1 MKYPNNPMAVAV
13 AKHLAT
19 LTQEEFTQSLIK
31 IKVLDENGQVTP
43 EYKPLFDAGKREA
56 EERLL
61 REKASAP
68 YATPLRSS

>member
-1 MKYPNNPMAVAV
+1 MKYPNNPLAVAV
-13 AKHLAT
+13 AKHLST
-19 LTQEEFTQSLIK
+19 LSKEDFTRSLIQ

-56 EERLL
+56 EERIL

-68 YATPLRSS
+68 YATQ

>member
-1 MKYPNNPMAVAV
+1 MKYPNNPMVVAL

-19 LTQEEFTQSLIK
+19 LTEEDFTRSLIQ

-56 EERLL
+56 EERVL
-61 REKASAP
+61 REKASVP
-68 YATPLRSS
+68 YAQ